1 MKQTN
6 PSFKLSAD
14 KLELLDLLLADEGLI
29 EAPAALTIS
38 PRPHGS
44 EHPIPLSFAQQ
55 RLWFLEALVPDSGL
69 YNTPMVLQFN
79 GRLDEAVLTQA
90 CQALVQRHESLRT
103 TFTAVSGIPQQVI
116 HPTWPVTLDR
126 RTAPADGLEAALQ
139 TAVQLPFDLEKG
151 PLLRFHLFQV
161 THTEH
166 FLLLV
171 FHHIVFDG
179 WSSTM
184 ILDDLVA
191 FYDAFCHNR
200 EPQLPE
206 LPIQYA
212 DYTVWQREWL
222 TGETLQNQLDYWQ
235 NQLGG
240 ELPFLQL
247 PTDKPRPAVKTHEGN
262 YAYVELP
269 ARLSDQVIAL
279 SKQTGTTPFMVMLAA
294 FKVLLHHYTAQEDI
308 LVGTPIANRQHTEL
322 ERLVGFFVNTLVMR
336 SQVDGRQSFRQ
347 LLAQVRQTATAAYDH
362 QDVPF
367 EKLVEILQPER
378 NLSYDPLFQVMF
390 TYQEGDSLERSLDD
404 LKINLLHMDN
414 GRAQFDLTLTVSRK
428 QGRFLCSFNYN
439 TDLFSHESICRKL
452 DHWQTLLQG
461 IVTNPD
467 QPLGQ
472 LCLLTPAEKQQILVD
487 WNDTSVPLPSPHFAH
502 ELFAEWVAKT
512 PNAPALIYGQQQ
524 WHYRE
529 LNNRA
534 NQLAHF
540 LQAHGIG
547 PESKVGIFI
556 DRSPEMVLAVL
567 AVFKAGGA
575 YVPLDPA
582 YPAHRL
588 SYMLDDANM
597 ALVLTTGKM
606 GDRLPETAVPTLAI
620 DLVWDEQVAQQ
631 PLHNPVSG
639 VTLENLA
646 YVIYTS
652 GSTGRPKGVG
662 VTHRGLANFGQAMAE
677 RCGVAA
683 HSRVL
688 QFASFSFDAST
699 ADFVIALQSGAA
711 LVLAD
716 KEALMVGPSL
726 VQLLQ
731 EQAVTC
737 VTLPPSVL
745 ALLNPEDFPALETI
759 ISAGEACSAEIV
771 AKWAPGRRFVNAYGP
786 TEATIGVTTAVLTT
800 ADPRPVIGQPLPNTQ
815 LFVLNQQL
823 QPVPVGVA
831 GEIHIG
837 GRGLARGYLNRP
849 DLTADKFIPNPFA
862 KSGAERLYKT
872 GDLGRYLADGRI
884 EYLGRIDHQVKVRG
898 FRIEL
903 GEVEA
908 ALRQHSAV
916 QDALVLAQEHANGPR
931 LVAYLVGK
939 AAEME
944 DLRPF
949 LSQSLPGYMVPSA
962 FVPLERFPQTPNG
975 KIDRKAL
982 PAPDGSFA
990 AVPEATYEPPQDPV
1004 ESQLAQIWQ
1013 AVLQQPAISVTA
1025 NYFDI
1030 GGHSLQAVTL
1040 FAAIETELGLRLP
1053 VSLLFQAPT
1062 IRQLAAAIRQREA
1075 VDLPQW
1081 SSLVPIQPLG
1091 NQTPLFCVHGGAGH
1105 VFHYRDLAQQLGTER
1120 PFYGLQPK
1128 MDEATHQSIYHTV
1141 EEMAA
1146 HYIREI
1152 KMRQPKGPYLLS
1164 GFCFGG
1170 VVAYEMAQ
1178 QLLQNGDEVGLLA
1191 FIDPSTPQNKLK
1203 SPQPVPAVAT
1213 EVLTDRVWRHKNN
1226 LAKLDLA
1233 ARLEY
1238 VLQSGRN
1245 RLRRHWLDLTRTTVN
1260 LWRFARGQ
1268 MLRLYINWR
1277 PKVPTSLSDFYFMH
1291 VVSTQAIRQYH
1302 PQKYPGEA
1310 VLFYSTLENS
1320 GDESLGWGDLP
1331 EDGLKLY
1338 AIKSTHLG
1346 ILKRPNI
1353 DQVAEKLQKHLEQI
1367 P

>member
-6 PSFKLSAD
+6 SSFKLSAD

-38 PRPHGS
+38 PRPHS
-44 EHPIPLSFAQQ
+44 SDPAPLSFAQQ

-69 YNTPMVLQFN
+69 YNTPMVLQLN
-79 GRLDEAVLTQA
+79 GRLDETVLAQA

-103 TFTAVSGIPQQVI
+103 TFTAVAGIPQQLI
-116 HPTWPVTLDR
+116 HKTWSVTMESH
-126 RTAPADGLEAALQ
+126 TAPADGVEAALQ
-139 TAVQLPFDLEKG
+139 TAVQLPFDLENG
-151 PLLRFHLFQV
+151 PLLRFHLFHV
-161 THTEH
+161 SPTEH

-171 FHHIVFDG
+171 FHHIIFDG
-179 WSSTM
+179 WSANI

-191 FYDAFCHNR
+191 LYEAFNHHR
-200 EPQLPE
+200 EPQLPD

-212 DYTVWQREWL
+212 DYAVWQRDWL
-222 TGETLQNQLDYWQ
+222 TGQTLQNQLDYWQ
-235 NQLGG
+235 QQLGG

-247 PTDKPRPAVKTHEGN
+247 PTDKPRPAVKTHHGSF
-262 YAYVELP
+262 AYVELP
-269 ARLSDQVIAL
+269 AQLSDQLIAL
-279 SKQTGTTPFMVMLAA
+279 SKQTGATPFMVMLAA
-294 FKVLLHHYTAQEDI
+294 FKVLLYHYTAQEDI

-322 ERLVGFFVNTLVMR
+322 ERLVGFFVNTLVLR
-336 SQVDGRQSFRQ
+336 SQVNGRCSFRQ

-390 TYQEGDSLERSLDD
+390 NYQEGDSLERALPD
-404 LKINLLHMDN
+404 LTFSLLHMDN

-428 QGRFLCSFNYN
+428 HGRFLCSFNYN
-439 TDLFSHESICRKL
+439 TDLFSRESICQKL
-452 DHWQTLLQG
+452 DHWQTVLAG
-461 IVTNPD
+461 IVANPD
-467 QPLGQ
+467 QPIGQ

-487 WNDTSVPLPSPHFAH
+487 WNDTAVPLPATLFAH
-502 ELFAEWVAKT
+502 ELFAEWAEQT
-512 PNAPALIYGQQQ
+512 PNALALIYGQQQ
-524 WHYRE
+524 WSYRE
-529 LNNRA
+529 LNGRA
-534 NQLAHF
+534 NQLAHA
-540 LQAHGIG
+540 LQGRGIG

-575 YVPLDPA
+575 YVPLDPT
-582 YPAHRL
+582 YPADRL
-588 SYMLDDANM
+588 SYMVADANL
-597 ALVLTTGKM
+597 ALVLTTEKM
-606 GDRLPETAVPTLAI
+606 GDRLPETAVPTLPI
-620 DLVWDEQVAQQ
+620 DQIWADQVAHQ
-631 PLHNPVSG
+631 PVHNPVSG
-639 VTLENLA
+639 LTLENLA

-662 VTHRGLANFGQAMAE
+662 VTHRGLANFGLAMAE
-677 RCGVAA
+677 RCRVSAN
-683 HSRVL
+683 SRVL

-716 KEALMVGPSL
+716 KDELLVGPSL
-726 VQLLQ
+726 VQLMQ

-745 ALLNPEDFPALETI
+745 ALLSPDDFPALQTI
-759 ISAGEACSAEIV
+759 ISAGEASSAETV
-771 AKWAPGRRFVNAYGP
+771 AKWAPGRHFVNAYGP
-786 TEATIGVTTAVLTT
+786 TETTIGATTAVLTAT
-800 ADPRPVIGQPLPNTQ
+800 DPRPVIGRPLPNTKM
-815 LFVLNQQL
+815 FVLNAQL

-849 DLTADKFIPNPFA
+849 DLTAEKFIPNPF
-862 KSGAERLYKT
+862 GQNGVERLYKT
-872 GDLGRYLADGRI
+872 GDLGRYLPDGRI
-884 EYLGRIDHQVKVRG
+884 EFLGRIDHQVKVRG

-908 ALRQHSAV
+908 ALRQHTAV
-916 QDALVLAQEHANGPR
+916 HDALVLALDQGHGPR
-931 LVAYLVGK
+931 LVAYVVG
-939 AAEME
+939 AAAAME

-949 LSQSLPGYMVPSA
+949 LSQSLPSYMVPSA

-982 PAPDGSFA
+982 PEPDGSFA
-990 AVPEATYEPPQDPV
+990 AAPEETFVPPQDPL
-1004 ESQLAQIWQ
+1004 EFQLAQIWQ
-1013 AVLQQPAISVTA
+1013 EVLQRPAISVVA

-1040 FAAIETELGLRLP
+1040 FAAIEKQLGLRLP

-1062 IRQLAAAIRQREA
+1062 IRQLAAAIRQREE

-1091 NQTPLFCVHGGAGH
+1091 HRTPFFCVHGGAGH
-1105 VFHYRDLAQQLGTER
+1105 VFHYRDLALQLGTER

-1128 MDEATHQSIYHTV
+1128 MDETTHQSVYHSV

-1146 HYIREI
+1146 HYVREI
-1152 KMRQPKGPYLLS
+1152 KMLQPKGPYLLS

-1191 FIDPSTPQNKLK
+1191 FIDPSSPQNKPKNSQSALL
-1203 SPQPVPAVAT
+1203 T
-1213 EVLTDRVWRHKNN
+1213 EVLTTQVTRHKNN
-1226 LAKLDLA
+1226 MAELALG
-1233 ARLEY
+1233 ARLQY
-1238 VLQSGRN
+1238 LWQSGRN
-1245 RLRRHWLDLTRTTVN
+1245 RLRRHWLDTTRSLVT

-1268 MLRLYINWR
+1268 VLRLYINWQ
-1277 PKVPTSLSDFYFMH
+1277 PKVPARFKDFYFMH
-1291 VVSTQAIRQYH
+1291 VISTQAIRWYY

-1310 VLFYSTLENS
+1310 VLFYSTLESS
-1320 GDESLGWGDLP
+1320 GDETMGWGDLP
-1331 EDGLKLY
+1331 EDGLRLY
-1338 AIKSTHLG
+1338 AIKTTHLG
-1346 ILKRPNI
+1346 ILKRPSI